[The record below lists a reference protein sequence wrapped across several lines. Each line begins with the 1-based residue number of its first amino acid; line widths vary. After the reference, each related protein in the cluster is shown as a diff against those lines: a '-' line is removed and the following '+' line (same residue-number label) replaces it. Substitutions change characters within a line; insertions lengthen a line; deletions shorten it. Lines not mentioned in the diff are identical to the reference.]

1 MFQTACFFALRGI
14 VLLLFSFLMA
24 IIGAAISWKPIHQ
37 LAKLGKNK
45 YPKWTISG
53 NALLIFILPLIHP
66 LAIIGSIL
74 LFLAMFGSKRIAKEE
89 QQKQKDSCQTTG
101 QVVSNHFVDTAK
113 MVKIG
118 SGAKRASANPIT
130 SKGVTEH
137 QSFYDIST
145 TPTPVAPD
153 RRFSSTPKN
162 RSAKGK
168 PPTGAVVSFGYTNAQ
183 GEFSTRLV
191 RISRCG
197 LDYLEGFDLNKS
209 ASRTFRLDR
218 IDGAVV
224 DTDSGEVFYL

>member
-1 MFQTACFFALRGI
+1 MEKHTI
-14 VLLLFSFLMA
+14 TVLNKRFEEYAYEQDSVEYWLARELQELLGYSDWRNFLNT
-24 IIGAAISWKPIHQ
+24 I
-37 LAKLGKNK
+37 NK
-45 YPKWTISG
+45 
-53 NALLIFILPLIHP
+53 A
-66 LAIIGSIL
+66 
-74 LFLAMFGSKRIAKEE
+74 
-89 QQKQKDSCQTTG
+89 KDSCQITG
-101 QVVSNHFVDTAK
+101 QVVSNHFVDTTK